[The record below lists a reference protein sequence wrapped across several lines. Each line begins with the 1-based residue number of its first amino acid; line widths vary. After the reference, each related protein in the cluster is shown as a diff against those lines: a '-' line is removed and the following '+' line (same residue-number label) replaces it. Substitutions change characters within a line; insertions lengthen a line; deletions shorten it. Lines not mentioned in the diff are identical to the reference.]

1 MGDSSVEKLIQK
13 FCLAYSFIWY
23 KKKVPEKNGTSY
35 LVQVFGTGFWCVC
48 HWHKSVVWE
57 LLLLIHLIIVYMQK
71 LQDGDE
77 IDLKL
82 LGEALSGENEVV
94 EVSFENNDS
103 VVTLFIE

>member
-1 MGDSSVEKLIQK
+1 
-13 FCLAYSFIWY
+13 
-23 KKKVPEKNGTSY
+23 
-35 LVQVFGTGFWCVC
+35 
-48 HWHKSVVWE
+48 
-57 LLLLIHLIIVYMQK
+57 MQK